1 MLDKKMIVNDRERIE
16 KLLKKR
22 NEKYC
27 EVLDRFIEI
36 DKVRRRNISWYEE
49 LKADLNKNSR
59 LIAEAKIKKQ
69 NVDLLTR
76 SSKILSE
83 QIKKLEP
90 ELKKLEEDFNSN
102 LLEIPNIPHESVPDG
117 KDEKDNLE
125 IRKFGEPKN
134 FNFEIK
140 SHWELGK
147 ELDILDF
154 ERASKVTG
162 ARFVFYKNFGARLE
176 RALINFMLDTHYQA
190 GYREIFPPFV
200 VNESSM
206 YGTGQLPKF
215 REEAFKLENNNYFLI
230 PTAEVP
236 VTNLYRNETLKE
248 ENLPIKH
255 CAYSACF
262 RAEAGAA
269 GKDTRGLIRLHQ
281 FNKVELVKFCHPD
294 KSYEEL
300 ENLTLDAEKILQLLN
315 IPYRVV
321 KLCAGD
327 LGFSSAMTYDI
338 EVWMPS
344 YNRYVEIS
352 SCSNFEDYQARRLKI
367 KFKSNLKNKNDKSE
381 YIHTLNGS
389 GLAIGRTLAAIL
401 ENCQNSAGKIN
412 TPDILKKYLDL

>member
-1 MLDKKMIVNDRERIE
+1 VLDKKMIVNDRERIE

>member
-1 MLDKKMIVNDRERIE
+1 MIVNDRERIE